1 MLVRSDGCPG
11 LERTETRAERMNS
24 IRHILVAVKDPT
36 AKALPGVAKGAQL
49 ALALGAELTLF
60 QSISVPIYLDGD
72 ISYLNQGLADA
83 ERCTREACLRDLER
97 IAKKLRQTGLK
108 VAVSAQFDYP
118 VYEAVIR
125 EARRVRADLIVAEQH
140 RGHRAAS
147 LLHLADWELLRLS
160 PYPVLLVKQ
169 PRPYRRPVVL
179 AAVDPDH
186 AYAKPA
192 RLDPQILAAG
202 SLIAGA
208 LKGTL
213 HAVHAYVPLP
223 VLAFPYGAIS
233 EEAVQRIQA
242 SSEKFAER
250 KLERELKGMRMPKAR
265 RHLIGRHPADAISQV
280 AEETDS
286 SLVVMGAIVRSGL
299 KRLLIGNTA
308 ERVLDRLACDVLVV
322 KPKQLL
328 KHIPPKRRGARYVSL
343 PSIPPAM

>member
-1 MLVRSDGCPG
+1 
-11 LERTETRAERMNS
+11 MNS

-36 AKALPGVAKGAQL
+36 AKALPGVAKAAQL
-49 ALALGAELTLF
+49 ALALEADLTLF
-60 QSISVPIYLDGD
+60 QSISVPLYLDGD
-72 ISYLNQGLADA
+72 MSYLNQGLADA
-83 ERCTREACLRDLER
+83 ERCTQEACLRDLER
-97 IAKKLRQTGLK
+97 IARRLRQKGIK

-160 PYPVLLVKQ
+160 PFPVLLVKE

-186 AYAKPA
+186 TYAKPA
-192 RLDPQILAAG
+192 RLDREILGAA
-202 SLIAGA
+202 SLIGAA

-233 EEAVQRIQA
+233 EEAVQRIQRNSA
-242 SSEKFAER
+242 QVAER
-250 KLERELKGMRMPKAR
+250 KLERELKGIRVPKAR

-280 AEETDS
+280 AAGTGS
-286 SLVVMGAIVRSGL
+286 SLVVMGAMARSGL

-308 ERVLDRLACDVLVV
+308 ERVLDRLTCDVLVL
-322 KPKQLL
+322 KPKQLT
-328 KHIPPKRRGARYVSL
+328 KRIPPKRRGARYVSF
-343 PSIPPAM
+343 PTTPAV